1 VEETAC
7 IAKGDAVCTIVIDQT
22 PLS

>member
-7 IAKGDAVCTIVIDQT
+7 IAKGDAACTIVIDQT